1 MNQTGLEKHRRAKMV
16 LRSVKMDK
24 TALNL
29 GDTIDEQYYVTVP
42 TTLNTLTHHQKYLLR
57 TFVTC
62 TVLIDFTRN
71 HFLPRIS

>member
-42 TTLNTLTHHQKYLLR
+42 TTLNTLTHHQK
-57 TFVTC
+57 
-62 TVLIDFTRN
+62 
-71 HFLPRIS
+71 